1 MMNMP
6 RPKKRKRVATVEAER
21 QEYFFLIYEQ
31 MGSTRSLRRLQELV
45 HSVGSQI
52 SYKTLG
58 RYSAKYGWQV
68 KILERIARHESADFP
83 DVKAQVEEMNRRHV
97 ETFQD
102 IGAVVTAG
110 IKLYRKRIEDSLAA
124 GLGGTL
130 EIPLPEIAR
139 LAETY
144 QRGER
149 LARGEA
155 TSKSEVIVE
164 VVAPL
169 VKDLFAVFL
178 AVNIITNDPP
188 ELVKRRQAE
197 FIKRGDSVIMTYY
210 GQAKEIEAP
219 KGD

>member
-1 MMNMP
+1 MP
-6 RPKKRKRVATVEAER
+6 TKKRKRVATVEAER
-21 QEYFFLIYEQ
+21 QQYFFLIYEQ
-31 MGSTRSLRRLQELV
+31 MGNTRSLNRLCELV

-52 SYKTLG
+52 SFKTLA

-68 KILERIARHESADFP
+68 KILERIARQESAGFP
-83 DVKAQVEEMNRRHV
+83 DVKAQVEEMTRRHV

-102 IGAVVTAG
+102 IGALVTAG
-110 IKLYRKRIEDSLAA
+110 IKHYRKKIEGSLAA
-124 GLGGTL
+124 GWGGTL
-130 EIPLPEIAR
+130 AIPLPEIAR

-169 VKDLFAVFL
+169 VKDFYTIFL
-178 AVNIITNDPP
+178 AVNVITNDPP

-197 FIKRGDSVIMTYY
+197 FINRGDSMLLNYY
-210 GQAKEIEAP
+210 GQKKEIEGP